1 MSKHNY
7 SQYSNKKNHNRTE
20 DATAEE
26 FTTTAITPENE
37 PALEVKM
44 EPVITETVVEPV
56 AETVE
61 PVAEP
66 VETVT
71 LPKKVKGTVANCTK
85 LNIRTKASADAAV
98 IRVLNAGTK
107 VDINVNKS
115 NAEWLSVRTPDG
127 INGYCMRKFVDARL

>member
-20 DATAEE
+20 DVAVEEATA
-26 FTTTAITPENE
+26 TVIAPDSE
-37 PALEVKM
+37 PAVEVKM

-56 AETVE
+56 AET
-61 PVAEP
+61 

-107 VDINVNKS
+107 IDINVNKS